1 MFSPGI
7 SETLATIKVKTRHS
21 FDTIRSE
28 KTTFKDN
35 SSIPVFL
42 KRKSLA
48 SISKILF
55 FESPCKRKIPIENTP
70 GKLVKIERDLNE
82 KKLNLKDPETGEITS
97 YCVYPD
103 QSPHLIRNTFENI
116 TSDEDCQTDDEII
129 QMASE
134 YLIHQ
139 AKSALISES
148 Q

>member
-7 SETLATIKVKTRHS
+7 SETLITLKVKARHS
-21 FDTIRSE
+21 FDTIHSE
-28 KTTFKDN
+28 KTIFKDN
-35 SSIPVFL
+35 SSIPVCP

-55 FESPCKRKIPIENTP
+55 FESPSKRKIPVENTP
-70 GKLVKIERDLNE
+70 GKRVKIESHPNE

-103 QSPHLIRNTFENI
+103 QSPHLIRNNSENI

-139 AKSALISES
+139 VKSALISES